1 MIEDQG
7 EKKVTQIRFIF
18 AIALLITIMLSLL
31 LGCAGPK
38 PAPPQPQPLNGGV
51 PPTQPVACPDLAISA
66 IEVFPAQPTARQHF
80 ALNIYV
86 RNQGQAASGQYDLAI
101 SIKDVGRGFTYP
113 VGTFRQGGLQPGEN
127 VAAYTSI
134 DRLVNDP
141 GSYQVDVEIRPF
153 LFTDGNPVNNTV
165 IWAFTVK

>member
-1 MIEDQG
+1 M
-7 EKKVTQIRFIF
+7 TQIKFIF
-18 AIALLITIMLSLL
+18 AIASWIVIMLGLL
-31 LGCAGPK
+31 LGCADSK
-38 PAPPQPQPLNGGV
+38 PATIQSQPPNGGA
-51 PPTQPVACPDLAISA
+51 PPTQPVARPDMAISA
-66 IEVFPAQPTARQHF
+66 IEVFPAQPTARQQF
-80 ALNIYV
+80 ALNVYV

-127 VAAYTSI
+127 VVAYTST

-141 GSYQVDVEIRPF
+141 GSYQVDVELRPF
-153 LFTDGNPVNNTV
+153 LFTDGNHVNNTV